1 MDKAILFLTS
11 SNRLDFVLVS
21 SHNHRTTAAALDR
34 LRASGSVPLF
44 VTHAPSTGRASRPFF
59 GRRDLLKE
67 VMLNRADEFWRA
79 LVLADT
85 AIAFA

>member
-21 SHNHRTTAAALDR
+21 SRNHRTTAAALDN

-59 GRRDLLKE
+59 GRRDILKE
-67 VMLNRADEFWRA
+67 VMLNRTDEFYCV
-79 LVLADT
+79 LVRADT